1 MLTRLLRLI
10 GVGDEILVRLD
21 QAVLAFQRPGLLWVG
36 LALLVPVGC
45 FIVRRQRTN
54 LATATPGLR
63 AALNFTRLSILAILV
78 LVLAGPYLRLDYEI
92 EKRPVVALMFDQ
104 SQSMQL
110 PAGPLEPGDEA
121 DDMVR
126 SALARDPAGLT
137 QTASVKV
144 QERAAVEAMSRSKLA
159 QSVLNANHDR
169 FLGPMS
175 QRFEVR
181 AYAFGRAAVP
191 IALDPKAKAL
201 ELPELPGHDAAAT
214 QIGDAIARVMDDAAG
229 RPVAGIFLFSDGQ
242 NTGGRSP
249 GEAVQAVARAGV
261 PLFAVPIGSKARSR
275 DVAIADVFT
284 SGLVSAGD
292 TARVSVTVESQG
304 FEARPVKV
312 ELRDGETLLDSRN
325 LTLHDAEQQ
334 KAELT
339 FRAKEPGAK
348 YLTVGIAP
356 LPEEPEHLRSNNSEI
371 AFIRVSDEKLR
382 VLLIDGLPR
391 WDFRFLKNAVRRDKG
406 LGGKVSKDEPD
417 VALEAEIRR
426 RPAEARARS
435 LPGSVKELAEYH
447 TVVLGDASPK
457 LIDARFLAN
466 LAEAVREHGLG
477 LVVAAG
483 PRFTPQGLD
492 ERLRELLPV
501 RMQAAAGG
509 LDAPVYKPFQ
519 LELSP
524 DGSVHEVMRLYDDP
538 GRNQA
543 AWGQMPPYYWCAA
556 VERPAPAASVLAWN
570 PSALGRFGK
579 LPLVAYHYAGR
590 GRVLFVGTDSTWL
603 WRRNVGDRFFYKFWG
618 QALRFVARRD
628 QQGGNKSWLEV
639 RPVHARP
646 GEEAQI
652 ELMAIGSGGAPHTER
667 SLSVQLAGKAAPE
680 SVEVTAD
687 ADVKGRYT
695 GKFTVDEPGDYR
707 LSYAPGGGESPAEAR
722 IRVAA
727 AGEELRHPNVNRHAL
742 EALAAATDGKLVE
755 LPELHA
761 IPSTLKGETRL
772 NQVHRE
778 ASLWD
783 NGLVLLLVM
792 LLYSLDVALRR
803 LAGLS

>member
-1 MLTRLLRLI
+1 MSTRLLRLI

-36 LALLVPVGC
+36 LALLVPVGY

-137 QTASVKV
+137 QTASDKV
-144 QERAAVEAMSRSKLA
+144 QERAAVEAMSRSRLA

-169 FLGPMS
+169 FLGPMY

-181 AYAFGRAAVP
+181 AYAFGREAVP
-191 IALDPKAKAL
+191 IVLDPKAKAL
-201 ELPELPGHDAAAT
+201 ELPELPGHDAAAM

-249 GEAVQAVARAGV
+249 GEAVQAVARAGA
-261 PLFAVPIGSKARSR
+261 PLFAVPTGSKARSR

-348 YLTVGIAP
+348 YLTVDIAP
-356 LPEEPEHLRSNNSEI
+356 LPEEPKHPRSNNSEI

-391 WDFRFLKNAVRRDKG
+391 
-406 LGGKVSKDEPD
+406 
-417 VALEAEIRR
+417 
-426 RPAEARARS
+426 
-435 LPGSVKELAEYH
+435 
-447 TVVLGDASPK
+447 
-457 LIDARFLAN
+457 
-466 LAEAVREHGLG
+466 
-477 LVVAAG
+477 
-483 PRFTPQGLD
+483 
-492 ERLRELLPV
+492 
-501 RMQAAAGG
+501 
-509 LDAPVYKPFQ
+509 
-519 LELSP
+519 
-524 DGSVHEVMRLYDDP
+524 
-538 GRNQA
+538 
-543 AWGQMPPYYWCAA
+543 
-556 VERPAPAASVLAWN
+556 
-570 PSALGRFGK
+570 
-579 LPLVAYHYAGR
+579 
-590 GRVLFVGTDSTWL
+590 
-603 WRRNVGDRFFYKFWG
+603 
-618 QALRFVARRD
+618 
-628 QQGGNKSWLEV
+628 
-639 RPVHARP
+639 
-646 GEEAQI
+646 
-652 ELMAIGSGGAPHTER
+652 
-667 SLSVQLAGKAAPE
+667 
-680 SVEVTAD
+680 
-687 ADVKGRYT
+687 
-695 GKFTVDEPGDYR
+695 
-707 LSYAPGGGESPAEAR
+707 
-722 IRVAA
+722 
-727 AGEELRHPNVNRHAL
+727 
-742 EALAAATDGKLVE
+742 
-755 LPELHA
+755 
-761 IPSTLKGETRL
+761 
-772 NQVHRE
+772 
-778 ASLWD
+778 
-783 NGLVLLLVM
+783 
-792 LLYSLDVALRR
+792 
-803 LAGLS
+803 